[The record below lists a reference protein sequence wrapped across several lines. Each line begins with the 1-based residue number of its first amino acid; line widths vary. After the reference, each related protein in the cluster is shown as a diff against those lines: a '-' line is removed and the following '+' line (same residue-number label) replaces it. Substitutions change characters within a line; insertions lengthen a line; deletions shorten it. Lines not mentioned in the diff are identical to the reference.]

1 MSAED
6 RQAMIASMIEGLE
19 ARLTDNPDNVAGWLR
34 LVRSHVVTGNRDKAQ
49 TALDRAFAVFAPS
62 GPENSQLTALA
73 GELGL
78 NATPTLGGVPMAP
91 TVPGQEQPAVEPS
104 AAAKTP
110 FILPPAGSETLASQ
124 ERQTDDAAPA
134 GPSQADIAAA
144 ADMSVEDR
152 ASMIRSMVES
162 LDARMVENPDNLE
175 GWLRLVRSYAVLG
188 DRSAAQ
194 TALERAGTT
203 FAVESDGGRALA
215 ELAAQ
220 LGLEPV
226 VESQ

>member
-1 MSAED
+1 
-6 RQAMIASMIEGLE
+6 
-19 ARLTDNPDNVAGWLR
+19 
-34 LVRSHVVTGNRDKAQ
+34 
-49 TALDRAFAVFAPS
+49 
-62 GPENSQLTALA
+62 
-73 GELGL
+73 
-78 NATPTLGGVPMAP
+78 MAP
-91 TVPGQEQPAVEPS
+91 AVPGQEQPAVEPS

-110 FILPPAGSETLASQ
+110 FILPPAGSEALTSSEGQA
-124 ERQTDDAAPA
+124 AAPA

-144 ADMSVEDR
+144 ANMSAEDR

-162 LDARMVENPDNLE
+162 LDARMSENPDNLE

-203 FAVESDGGRALA
+203 FAAESDGGRALA